1 MVLSIIV
8 DFKKWHLSSFTY
20 GSLTLHGNIVG
31 AYAFEARPKLS
42 ELAKLNANEIKVI
55 PPIELVCNLYLL
67 IREDLSLGV
76 R

>member
-1 MVLSIIV
+1 M
-8 DFKKWHLSSFTY
+8 
-20 GSLTLHGNIVG
+20 G